1 MKKPMRL
8 LVCASVA
15 ALIFGAAPI
24 GVFILPAQAQVEA
37 SVTAGIAPPLLPV
50 YAQPPIPGPGYL
62 WIPGYWA
69 WSGYEYYWVPGYWA
83 LPPAADLYW
92 TPPYWAW
99 NDGQYVFYA
108 GYWGPTVGFYGGVD
122 YGFGYTG
129 VGYQGGYWRNNAFVY
144 NSAVNNFGGTNIA
157 NAYSRPVASLAS
169 RIAFSGGH
177 GGTMAKPT
185 SAQIAAREHATPPTA
200 VQARHQEMASRDPA
214 LRFNANHGQPHIA
227 AMQRAN
233 EFHGPHAVAATNAPA
248 ERRQAATRTPP
259 ARPKVAQHAA
269 RPQIAQHAPAAAPRV
284 AAHATAARPQIAQ
297 HAPPARSAGRRARYC
312 RAPAFRLSRAGE
324 ACVCRAAAFCLSRAG
339 DARAGRAATF
349 RLSCASDARAGAPA
363 LCLSRAGHAHGR
375 AALAACASS
384 PHLGGMRM
392 GGAPHM
398 GGMRVGGPA
407 LRRRPTRRWSAWW
420 RRRSTHPVIVNRRA
434 GKIGARMNDSALL
447 HHPREVGAQSGAVLN
462 AVSRDAA
469 IRPRDIGRRRHR
481 SGFRAAF
488 RLCRRAARRRGFR
501 RRSRGRRA

>member
-1 MKKPMRL
+1 MTKPVRL
-8 LVCASVA
+8 LACASVA

-297 HAPPARSAGRRARYC
+297 HAPPAPPRVAAHATAARQHFAYHAPVRHAFVAPRRFAYHAPVMHAPVAPRHFAYH
-312 RAPAFRLSRAGE
+312 APAMH
-324 ACVCRAAAFCLSRAG
+324 
-339 DARAGRAATF
+339 
-349 RLSCASDARAGAPA
+349 APA
-363 LCLSRAGHAHGR
+363 HQHFAYHAPAMH
-375 AALAACASS
+375 
-384 PHLGGMRM
+384 M
-392 GGAPHM
+392 GGAPHF
-398 GGMRVGGPA
+398 GGMRLGGAPHLGACAWAAHRIWAACA
-407 LRRRPTRRWSAWW
+407 LAAPRTSAAAHTAVVRMVAEAVDTSRNREPTSREDRSA
-420 RRRSTHPVIVNRRA
+420 
-434 GKIGARMNDSALL
+434 D
-447 HHPREVGAQSGAVLN
+447 E
-462 AVSRDAA
+462 
-469 IRPRDIGRRRHR
+469 
-481 SGFRAAF
+481 
-488 RLCRRAARRRGFR
+488 
-501 RRSRGRRA
+501 